1 LARLARFLIVISLAA
16 ATGGGAWWWYHRPPA
31 PLAWQGYA
39 EADYVKV
46 GPTQQGLLIGVS
58 VSRGDKV
65 AAGTPLFAQD
75 DAPDRAAVDQAGRQL
90 WQAQEQ
96 LANLR
101 AGAKPTEIEQAEAN
115 LADAKATA
123 ARIEKDLQ
131 RAEQL
136 LRNGNATVQNVDTL
150 RAEYRSALAKVQAAE
165 AALAQLKAPMGR
177 EREIKAQ
184 EATVAAAQAALDMA
198 QWRLGQRKVAAPVE
212 GVVADVLAR
221 PGETIAAGA
230 PVVSLLPPQN
240 IFVRFFVGEPN
251 LASIHRGDKVGLS
264 CDRCPSDLKAD
275 ISFISPQAEYTPPLI
290 YSESSKAKLVYLVEA
305 RPAPD
310 KAVLINPGQPITVRP
325 LALVEQAGAAPR

>member
-1 LARLARFLIVISLAA
+1 LARFLLVMLLAA
-16 ATGGGAWWWYHRPPA
+16 AIGGGAWWWYHRSPP

-46 GPTQQGLLIGVS
+46 GPTQQGLLVSVS

-65 AAGTPLFAQD
+65 EAGAPLFAQD

-101 AGAKPTEIEQAEAN
+101 ASGKPTEIQQAEAN
-115 LADAKATA
+115 LADAQATA
-123 ARIEKDLQ
+123 ARIQADLQ
-131 RAEQL
+131 RGEQL
-136 LRNGNATVQNVDTL
+136 LRNGNATVQSVDML
-150 RAEYRSALAKVQAAE
+150 RAEYRSAVAKVQAAE

-184 EATVAAAQAALDMA
+184 EAMVAAAQAALDMA
-198 QWRLGQRKVAAPVE
+198 QWRLDQRKVAAPVA
-212 GVVADVLAR
+212 GIIADVLAR
-221 PGETIAAGA
+221 PGETVAAGA

-240 IFVRFFVGEPN
+240 IFIRFFVPEPS
-251 LASIHRGDKVGLS
+251 LASIHRGDKVGLI
-264 CDRCPSDLKAD
+264 CDHCPADLEAE

-290 YSESSKAKLVYLVEA
+290 YSESSKAKLVYQVEA
-305 RPAPD
+305 RPPPE
-310 KAVLINPGQPITVRP
+310 KAALINPGEPIMVRP
-325 LALVEQAGAAPR
+325 LTAASPPGASR